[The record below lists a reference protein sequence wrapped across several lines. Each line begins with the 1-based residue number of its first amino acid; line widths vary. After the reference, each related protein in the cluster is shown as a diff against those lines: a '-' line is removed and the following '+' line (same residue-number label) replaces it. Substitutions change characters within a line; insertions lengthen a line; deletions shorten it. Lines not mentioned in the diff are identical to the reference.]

1 MKMNGENVQYNIER
15 VIDSLYFSKRILSNI
30 TGGICA
36 HFLTG
41 AALFPSTLNEGN
53 SIFLVICKETR
64 QLLIF

>member
-15 VIDSLYFSKRILSNI
+15 VIDVYFSKRILSNI

-41 AALFPSTLNEGN
+41 VALFPSTLNEGN

-64 QLLIF
+64 KLQIF